1 MSIFSQTRQHFCN
14 MGLCKAGKLCPS
26 IKLILFNRMQI
37 STQHDNLLGI
47 QLKFLVQGRVV
58 RELVNANPGYLKLNQ
73 SIDFSCK
80 KWFCLL
86 IMSCVDW
93 DYSDYK
99 LNAKQYK
106 QKTSQKSYKTEIEIF
121 AKPGLTWLGFEQ
133 PGQELFILVHFLN
146 WHQI

>member
-1 MSIFSQTRQHFCN
+1 
-14 MGLCKAGKLCPS
+14 
-26 IKLILFNRMQI
+26 MQI

-47 QLKFLVQGRVV
+47 QLKFLVQGWVV
-58 RELVNANPGYLKLNQ
+58 QELVNANPGYLKLNQ
-73 SIDFSCK
+73 SIDFFCK

-106 QKTSQKSYKTEIEIF
+106 QKTSQKSYKTEIKIF
-121 AKPGLTWLGFEQ
+121 AKPGLAWLGFEQ